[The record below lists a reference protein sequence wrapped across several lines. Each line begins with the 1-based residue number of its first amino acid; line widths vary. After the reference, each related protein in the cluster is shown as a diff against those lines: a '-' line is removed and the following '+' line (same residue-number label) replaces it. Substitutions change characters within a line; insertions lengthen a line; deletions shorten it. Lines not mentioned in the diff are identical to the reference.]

1 MLQLQGE
8 KMSRSNFTFSEL
20 KKSISLTVKTKS
32 PDKWLLVDR
41 ETGQVYKGNQN
52 GYWDRLD
59 PVIKTINE
67 NDA

>member
-1 MLQLQGE
+1 
-8 KMSRSNFTFSEL
+8 MSRSNFTFSEL

>member
-1 MLQLQGE
+1 
-8 KMSRSNFTFSEL
+8 MSRSNFTFSEL

-59 PVIKTINE
+59 PVIKTTNE
-67 NDA
+67 NDV

>member
-1 MLQLQGE
+1 LQGE